1 MKITSVECLI
11 LDNQFPFVFI
21 ETDEGII
28 GLGEC
33 FRRQPEVTKT
43 VVENILAPA
52 IIGKDP
58 VNTDQRFHDM
68 VSVGYALE
76 IGGAIWIAIAGL
88 DIAMWDIKGK
98 SLNLPIYEI
107 LGGKIQE
114 KMPVYAS
121 SMKRDLEPKDEAKR
135 AVYFAEQG
143 VRAYKLHSAVPGK
156 IDDEADQTI
165 ETVTE
170 VRKAVGDY
178 FDILVDVNGAYSV
191 HHAIEIG

>member
-58 VNTDQRFHDM
+58 VNTDQRFQDM
-68 VSVGYALE
+68 VSVGNALE

-98 SLNLPIYEI
+98 Y
-107 LGGKIQE
+107 LGARRCANYWHQRRYDRSGGG
-114 KMPVYAS
+114 S
-121 SMKRDLEPKDEAKR
+121 R
-135 AVYFAEQG
+135 AVPADFG
-143 VRAYKLHSAVPGK
+143 SAWPETAGKRNCPNPGPGSSGSPQDWLSSPGAAK
-156 IDDEADQTI
+156 FCAWWPGH
-165 ETVTE
+165 
-170 VRKAVGDY
+170 GD
-178 FDILVDVNGAYSV
+178 LL
-191 HHAIEIG
+191 

>member
-21 ETDEGII
+21 ETDEGIT

-52 IIGKDP
+52 LMGKDP
-58 VNTDQRFHDM
+58 VNTDKRFNDM
-68 VSVGYALE
+68 VKAGNALE

-98 SLNLPIYEI
+98 SLNLPIY
-107 LGGKIQE
+107 
-114 KMPVYAS
+114 
-121 SMKRDLEPKDEAKR
+121 
-135 AVYFAEQG
+135 
-143 VRAYKLHSAVPGK
+143 
-156 IDDEADQTI
+156 
-165 ETVTE
+165 
-170 VRKAVGDY
+170 
-178 FDILVDVNGAYSV
+178 
-191 HHAIEIG
+191 

>member
-58 VNTDQRFHDM
+58 VNTDQRFQDM
-68 VSVGYALE
+68 VSVGNALE

-88 DIAMWDIKGK
+88 DIAMWDIKV
-98 SLNLPIYEI
+98 NLSIYQSQIIFSFLLSSFSFYYSSQYPLI
-107 LGGKIQE
+107 LAAVCMQ
-114 KMPVYAS
+114 
-121 SMKRDLEPKDEAKR
+121 EPKYLNKTISKSKR
-135 AVYFAEQG
+135 
-143 VRAYKLHSAVPGK
+143 KC
-156 IDDEADQTI
+156 T
-165 ETVTE
+165 
-170 VRKAVGDY
+170 
-178 FDILVDVNGAYSV
+178 
-191 HHAIEIG
+191 